1 MNGFW
6 QPRLID
12 LLRPHTREQLMHRIL
27 SERPHR
33 VLLPDHKLLFRIIKY
48 DTLTLNSIVESTQFP
63 RVSRFGKSRTFS
75 GAAWTADRVDCRQSS
90 GKIAETRALPLASS
104 AEPHSQSNT
113 RATARSGRPW
123 RPRRISSAGGSSL
136 IQTPRART
144 SELTGRGF
152 WLHESHATG
161 VRTALS
167 AGSKRRFRRTRCCTG

>member
-1 MNGFW
+1 
-6 QPRLID
+6 
-12 LLRPHTREQLMHRIL
+12 MHRIL

-123 RPRRISSAGGSSL
+123 RPRRISSAGRSEEH
-136 IQTPRART
+136 T
-144 SELTGRGF
+144 SELQSRSDLVCRLLLGKKKTCRN
-152 WLHESHATG
+152 S
-161 VRTALS
+161 S
-167 AGSKRRFRRTRCCTG
+167 